1 MTPGDCAGRSHGS
14 RTYIFPLSIFHTTKT
29 YTMDLSSLEGPPIPD
44 SSFNVRTSTWVPR
57 GTEIPRI
64 HLDPTPSTSSPASW
78 AQTPCQS
85 SFDYDDYPP
94 RPASSGSTA
103 LRRYYQNQDQN
114 AEIYQIRRR
123 SYNDES
129 SGLLHPPSSNGHVS
143 ESDLLNHHAH
153 DRVQS
158 RGNLVWCET
167 QRTWLAFDR
176 YAPRNTAPA
185 FSIPQSQSAEPYH
198 TASRGLGQS
207 QSQTQTQS
215 RDWYMDGDDLP
226 PPYGNHYYDRILA
239 AQPMSTS
246 NSQYP
251 YQNRR
256 PGQVSRWGAIA
267 RRMNRSP
274 GP

>member
-1 MTPGDCAGRSHGS
+1 MVREH
-14 RTYIFPLSIFHTTKT
+14 TYFHFQFFKTTKT

-44 SSFNVRTSTWVPR
+44 SSFNVRTSAWVPR

-64 HLDPTPSTSSPASW
+64 HLDPTPSTSPW

-103 LRRYYQNQDQN
+103 LRRYYRGQDQN
-114 AEIYQIRRR
+114 AEIYEIRRR

-129 SGLLHPPSSNGHVS
+129 SGLLHPPSSSSNGYSVS
-143 ESDLLNHHAH
+143 ESDLSNHHAH
-153 DRVQS
+153 SNGPQRRS
-158 RGNLVWCET
+158 TLVWCET
-167 QRTWLAFDR
+167 QKTWLALER
-176 YAPRNTAPA
+176 HTPGNTAPA
-185 FSIPQSQSAEPYH
+185 RSIPQSQSAEPYH
-198 TASRGLGQS
+198 TSSRGLGQS
-207 QSQTQTQS
+207 QTRSQS
-215 RDWYMDGDDLP
+215 RDQYMDGDDMP

-267 RRMNRSP
+267 GRMNRSP

>member
-1 MTPGDCAGRSHGS
+1 
-14 RTYIFPLSIFHTTKT
+14 
-29 YTMDLSSLEGPPIPD
+29 MDLSSLEGPPIPD

-103 LRRYYQNQDQN
+103 LRRYHQNQDQN